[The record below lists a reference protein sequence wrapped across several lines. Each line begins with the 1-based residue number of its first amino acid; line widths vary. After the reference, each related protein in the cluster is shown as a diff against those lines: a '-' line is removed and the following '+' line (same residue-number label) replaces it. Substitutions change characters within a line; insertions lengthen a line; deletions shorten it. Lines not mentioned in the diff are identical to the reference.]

1 MARILG
7 IDPGSRITGFGII
20 DTFSGSKQQYVAC
33 GNVKTQV
40 KSIPDR
46 LKIIFEN
53 ISEIIQHYQ
62 PDEMSI
68 ENVFVHVNPGAAL
81 KLGQARGAAICAG
94 VTQNLPVA
102 EYSPTQIKQAV
113 VGKGHAKKAQVQYM
127 ITLLLKLPSQPTND
141 AADALAC
148 AMCHA
153 RHLHYSQKLSHK
165 ETL

>member
-20 DTFSGSKQQYVAC
+20 DTASGFKQQYVAC
-33 GNVKTQV
+33 GNVKTQGG
-40 KSIPDR
+40 SIPSR

-53 ISEIIQHYQ
+53 ITEIINFYQ

-68 ENVFVHVNPGAAL
+68 ENVFVHTNPGAAL

-102 EYSPTQIKQAV
+102 EYSPNQIKQAV

-148 AMCHA
+148 ALCHS
-153 RHLHYSQKLSHK
+153 RHLNYSQKLSIK
-165 ETL
+165 ETT